1 MEYSSDDIAAA
12 MSLQFCTYI
21 YVSMATFWCYD
32 YICSLHEEWTYLLR
46 SDGRKVKCLYILTR
60 GLPFTLLATIL
71 YQYFIPNETPDKCRM
86 LANVDSAIVTLSAI
100 CSEAFFVLRTC
111 ALWNNNKILIAVML
125 STFLV
130 SSQSTHY
137 TKASGRCIS
146 QTFVGASIGV
156 SFTTTGPA
164 ACLCPISTLAI
175 HYHSTMLSTFTDATS
190 AIPGITG
197 CYQSST
203 SLRLFI
209 PFLLLS
215 AFELALMILTL
226 IRAIQNWQIYPS
238 HLYGVLVKHNI
249 FYYICG
255 FVFSVANILTSL
267 LLHYSY
273 NDILHIFQFMILAIL
288 ATRMHLDLWQM
299 NQRVHSSAVLARI
312 RMSDIVSA

>member
-32 YICSLHEEWTYLLR
+32 YICSLHEEWTYLLW
-46 SDGRKVKCLYILTR
+46 SDRRKIKYLYILTR

-71 YQYFIPNETPDKCRM
+71 YQYFISNETPDKCRM

-130 SSQSTHY
+130 SFQSTHY

-164 ACLCPISTLAI
+164 A
-175 HYHSTMLSTFTDATS
+175 YATS

-215 AFELALMILTL
+215 AFEMALMILTL

-238 HLYGVLVKHNI
+238 HLYGALVKHNI
-249 FYYICG
+249 FYYMCG
-255 FVFSVANILTSL
+255 FAFSVANILTSL

-273 NDILHIFQFMILAIL
+273 NDILHIFQFMILAML
-288 ATRMHLDLWQM
+288 ATRMHLYLWQM
-299 NQRVHSSAVLARI
+299 NQRACGSDVLARF
-312 RMSDIVSA
+312 RMSDIAPA

>member
-1 MEYSSDDIAAA
+1 MFH
-12 MSLQFCTYI
+12 QYI
-21 YVSMATFWCYD
+21 YVSMATFWAQD
-32 YICSLHEEWTYLLR
+32 KIP
-46 SDGRKVKCLYILTR
+46 LYSYTR
-60 GLPFTLLATIL
+60 PPFTLLATIL
-71 YQYFIPNETPDKCRM
+71 YQYFISNETPDKCRM

-130 SSQSTHY
+130 SFQSTHY

-164 ACLCPISTLAI
+164 A
-175 HYHSTMLSTFTDATS
+175 YATS
-190 AIPGITG
+190 AIPVITG

-215 AFELALMILTL
+215 AFEMELADIPK
-226 IRAIQNWQIYPS
+226 PS
-238 HLYGVLVKHNI
+238 VRGKY
-249 FYYICG
+249 F
-255 FVFSVANILTSL
+255 
-267 LLHYSY
+267 
-273 NDILHIFQFMILAIL
+273 DITAPP
-288 ATRMHLDLWQM
+288 
-299 NQRVHSSAVLARI
+299 
-312 RMSDIVSA
+312 